1 MLYEIIY
8 YSSKVQEEI
17 LAFPTDV
24 LADFLRISDLL
35 AEFGPELR
43 LPHSRAMG
51 NGLFELRPKG
61 KEGIG
66 RVFYCFLVGRKIM
79 ILHSFIK
86 KTQKTPRKELQLAQ
100 SRIQEVKH
108 AHTR

>member
-17 LAFPTDV
+17 LAFPADV

-51 NGLFELRPKG
+51 N
-61 KEGIG
+61 
-66 RVFYCFLVGRKIM
+66 
-79 ILHSFIK
+79 IK

>member
-1 MLYEIIY
+1 MLYEIVY
-8 YSSKVQEEI
+8 YSARVQEDV
-17 LAFPTDV
+17 LAFPV
-24 LADFLRISDLL
+24 EILADFLRIAELL
-35 AEFGPELR
+35 EEFGPELR

-61 KEGIG
+61 KEGAG
-66 RVFYCFLVGRKIM
+66 RVLYGFLVGRRIV

-86 KTQKTPRKELQLAQ
+86 KSQKTPRKELQLAQ
-100 SRIQEVKH
+100 SRLQEVKH

>member
-1 MLYEIIY
+1 MLYEIVY
-8 YSSKVQEEI
+8 YSPRVQEDI
-17 LAFPTDV
+17 LAFPADV
-24 LADFLRISDLL
+24 LADFLRIADLL

-51 NGLFELRPKG
+51 SGLFELRPKG

-86 KTQKTPRKELQLAQ
+86 KTPKTPRKELQLAQ
-100 SRIQEVKH
+100 SRMQEVKH
-108 AHTR
+108 AYPR